1 MKAYWI
7 AVYKDSSYLENLKNY
22 VEKANPA
29 FKKFNGKILVRG
41 GKTET
46 FEGNP
51 SPRTVIIEFPNLN
64 EALKCYHSK
73 EYQDAKKIIKG
84 NLDRHIQIVE
94 GI

>member
-7 AVYKDSSYLENLKNY
+7 AVFKDSSYLENLKNY

-29 FKKFNGKILVRG
+29 FKKFSGKILVRG

-64 EALKCYHSK
+64 EALKCYNSA
-73 EYQDAKKIIKG
+73 EYQGAKEIAKQTFK
-84 NLDRHIQIVE
+84 RHVQIVE
-94 GI
+94 GV

>member
-29 FKKFNGKILVRG
+29 FKKFSGKLLVRG

-46 FEGNP
+46 VEGNV
-51 SPRTVIIEFPNLN
+51 SPRTVIIEFPSV
-64 EALKCYHSK
+64 EDALKCYHSD
-73 EYQDAKKIIKG
+73 EYQSAKKLVKG
-84 NLDRHIQIVE
+84 KFNRHCQIVE